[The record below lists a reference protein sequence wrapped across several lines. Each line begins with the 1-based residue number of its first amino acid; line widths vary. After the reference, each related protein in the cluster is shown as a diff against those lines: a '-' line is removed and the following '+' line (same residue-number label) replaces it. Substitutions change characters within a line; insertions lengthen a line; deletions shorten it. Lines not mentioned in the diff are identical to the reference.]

1 MKPKHYFFLG
11 IGGIGNSALAQYFLQ
26 QGSQVAGYDRVQ
38 SLVTKNLEAQDIDV
52 VYEFDPKALPDFVDR
67 QTTTIVCTAAIKKD
81 QPWYRYFIEQGF
93 TIEKRAKVL
102 AQIANAQICVAVAGT
117 HGKTTT
123 LALLT
128 HIFKTAQ
135 WPFTAFVGGIL
146 EGYKT
151 NYIHTGNRYVLVE
164 ADEFDR
170 SFLQL
175 QPSFAAITSLD
186 PDHLDIYDSPKAF
199 QEAFETFVAQVTEV
213 TVLGPEV
220 ALKGL
225 RIGEAYQVKNTK
237 LEGVGYGADF
247 YLNSED
253 ALPVEVAV
261 MGPHNLKNALMA
273 AALAHEIGIPS
284 QAIQEALA
292 SFQGIQRRMHVIEWQ
307 PELFLVDDYAH
318 HPTEIQAVYD
328 TLQERYPKM
337 EKTIVFQPHL
347 YSRTKDFF
355 EDFAKVLAL
364 FDRVF
369 VLPIYPARE
378 EPIEGVTAEALLDR
392 VEHADKALILKKQIS
407 PMMSQLAKGVVAL
420 LGAGDIG
427 NVAAELKQISI

>member
-1 MKPKHYFFLG
+1 M
-11 IGGIGNSALAQYFLQ
+11 
-26 QGSQVAGYDRVQ
+26 
-38 SLVTKNLEAQDIDV
+38 
-52 VYEFDPKALPDFVDR
+52 
-67 QTTTIVCTAAIKKD
+67 
-81 QPWYRYFIEQGF
+81 
-93 TIEKRAKVL
+93 L

-199 QEAFETFVAQVTEV
+199 QEAFETFAAQVTEV

-225 RIGEAYQVKNTK
+225 RIGEAYQEQNHNRSDGNYNTAWHEGK
-237 LEGVGYGADF
+237 LYYKG
-247 YLNSED
+247 
-253 ALPVEVAV
+253 
-261 MGPHNLKNALMA
+261 
-273 AALAHEIGIPS
+273 
-284 QAIQEALA
+284 
-292 SFQGIQRRMHVIEWQ
+292 
-307 PELFLVDDYAH
+307 
-318 HPTEIQAVYD
+318 
-328 TLQERYPKM
+328 
-337 EKTIVFQPHL
+337 
-347 YSRTKDFF
+347 
-355 EDFAKVLAL
+355 KVL
-364 FDRVF
+364 
-369 VLPIYPARE
+369 
-378 EPIEGVTAEALLDR
+378 IESAEAAR
-392 VEHADKALILKKQIS
+392 NKNIV
-407 PMMSQLAKGVVAL
+407 
-420 LGAGDIG
+420 
-427 NVAAELKQISI
+427 